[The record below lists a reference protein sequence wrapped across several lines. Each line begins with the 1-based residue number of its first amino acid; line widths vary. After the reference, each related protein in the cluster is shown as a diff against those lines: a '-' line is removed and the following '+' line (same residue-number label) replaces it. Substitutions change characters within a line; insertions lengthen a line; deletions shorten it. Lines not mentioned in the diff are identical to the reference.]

1 VLIVIHAEL
10 NLTPFQIRV
19 NTKMIFRRYFF
30 YSKESHCILIPTWY
44 RYDVH
49 LRNMTKVDEEERLRS
64 IRFPQ
69 WLWDRIDE
77 DARRCKRSG
86 VKQMEAVLSLY
97 YNESEGVVGTIDE
110 SRLAAITPDQ
120 QHARERGQPP
130 GHADVEPVNAKNG
143 QRLAPTSPSKL
154 KLEKNSQRKK
164 KRTG

>member
-1 VLIVIHAEL
+1 VLVVIHAEL
-10 NLTPFQIRV
+10 NLTSFEIRV
-19 NTKMIFRRYFF
+19 NTKMIFMRYFF
-30 YSKESHCILIPTWY
+30 HSKESRCILIAKWY
-44 RYDVH
+44 RNDVH

-97 YNESEGVVGTIDE
+97 YNESEGAVGTIDE
-110 SRLAAITPDQ
+110 SRLAAITPDHQ
-120 QHARERGQPP
+120 YTRERGQPP
-130 GHADVEPVNAKNG
+130 GHAGVEPVNAKNG

-154 KLEKNSQRKK
+154 KLEKNTSRRK
-164 KRTG
+164 KRTA